1 LTPSA
6 AVTPAER
13 IAVLLVEDD
22 ADQAEVVARTL
33 RRQDAPFVV
42 TRVGD
47 GPACLEALT
56 RQAYTIV
63 LLDYS
68 LPRLSGLEVLAEI
81 RRRGEAVP
89 VVMVTGQGDERVA
102 VEAMRAG
109 AADYV
114 IKTTGYLTTL
124 PTVIRK
130 VLKQHE
136 LALENARLYAQAQHA
151 LAELE
156 ARQARLEALL
166 TVDRQLSRIQ
176 PVESLLARIAEA
188 CGRLFD
194 AGSVGFRLVEGEDLV
209 LCGTWGPS
217 HEFMTPARLK
227 VGESLT
233 GIVAT
238 TGAPLVVRDPLSD
251 PRLHPALREGYR
263 ELGVRAFLGVPV
275 KIADQVIGV
284 LTVRTSRDEGF
295 SAADVE
301 MATAFASQAAI
312 ALENSRLY
320 QETQRAFDELS
331 KTKEQLVQ
339 AQKMEAIG
347 QLAGGIAHD
356 FNNLLMVITGRSQL
370 FLLRAPA
377 SDPGRRDIELVDETA
392 QRAAALT
399 RQLLAFSRKQVL
411 QPQVLDL
418 NALVG
423 ELGPLLR
430 RLIGEHIELTIMPGT
445 GLGQVMADP
454 GQLEQVIMNLVVN
467 ARDAMPDGG
476 MVKIAIE
483 GRDLREVVAHR
494 QGQIPAG
501 RYVTLVVQDSG
512 CGMDAT
518 TLRKIFEPFFT
529 TKDPG
534 AGTGLGLSTVHGI
547 VHQSGGFIGV
557 DSAVGRGTTFTIY
570 LPRTTGVADPAE
582 AQAGTAAW
590 ARGEETILLVEDE
603 EEVRQLVSEIL
614 TGCGYTVMGAGNPLE
629 ALEMSERHRG
639 PLHLL
644 LTDIVMPVMRGP
656 ALATRV
662 LGCHPATRVLYMSGY
677 AESMVNSQG
686 IVEPAGVF
694 LQKPLTPDV
703 LARTV
708 REVLDTVTPRLP
720 VCEAPRGSSVGAR
733 SAPHRHEP
741 ASSRTPP

>member
-1 LTPSA
+1 
-6 AVTPAER
+6 
-13 IAVLLVEDD
+13 
-22 ADQAEVVARTL
+22 
-33 RRQDAPFVV
+33 
-42 TRVGD
+42 
-47 GPACLEALT
+47 
-56 RQAYTIV
+56 
-63 LLDYS
+63 
-68 LPRLSGLEVLAEI
+68 
-81 RRRGEAVP
+81 
-89 VVMVTGQGDERVA
+89 MVTGQGDERVA

-188 CGRLFD
+188 CGHLFD
-194 AGSVGFRLVEGEDLV
+194 ASSVGFRLVEGEDLV
-209 LCGTWGPS
+209 LCGTWGPT
-217 HEFMTPARLK
+217 HGLMTVARLK
-227 VGESLT
+227 VGESLS
-233 GIVAT
+233 GIVAA
-238 TGAPLVVRDPLSD
+238 TGALLVVRDPVSD
-251 PRLHPALREGYR
+251 PRLHPAHREGYR
-263 ELGVRAFLGVPV
+263 ALGVRAFLGVPV
-275 KIADQVIGV
+275 KIADQLIGV

-301 MATAFASQAAI
+301 MAQAFASQAAV

-356 FNNLLMVITGRSQL
+356 FNNLLMVISGRSRL

-377 SDPGRRDIELVDETA
+377 SDPGRRDIELIDQTA
-392 QRAAALT
+392 DRAAALT

-411 QPQVLDL
+411 QPKVLDL

-423 ELGPLLR
+423 ELAPMLR
-430 RLIGEHIELTIMPGT
+430 RLIGEHIELTIMPG
-445 GLGQVMADP
+445 GGQVLADP

-476 MVKIAIE
+476 MVKLATE
-483 GRDLREVVAHR
+483 GRDLQEVVAHR

-534 AGTGLGLSTVHGI
+534 EGTGLGLSTVHGI

-557 DSAVGRGTTFTIY
+557 DSTVGRGTTFTIY
-570 LPRTTGVADPAE
+570 LPRTTVVAASPE
-582 AQAGTAAW
+582 AQASTAAW

-603 EEVRQLVSEIL
+603 EEVRQLASEIL
-614 TGCGYTVMGAGNPLE
+614 TGCGYTVLGTGDPLE
-629 ALEMSERHRG
+629 ALRMSERHRG

-644 LTDIVMPVMRGP
+644 LTDMVMPVMRGP
-656 ALATRV
+656 ALAAQV
-662 LGCHPATRVLYMSGY
+662 LGCHPDMRVLYMSGY
-677 AESMVNSQG
+677 TESMVSSQG

-708 REVLDTVTPRLP
+708 REVLDTVSPRLP
-720 VCEAPRGSSVGAR
+720 LCEATRGSSVGSR
-733 SAPHRHEP
+733 SAPHRQEP
-741 ASSRTPP
+741 ASSRTRP

>member
-1 LTPSA
+1 MTPD
-6 AVTPAER
+6 ER

-56 RQAYTIV
+56 RQSYTIV

-81 RRRGEAVP
+81 RRRGESVP
-89 VVMVTGQGDERVA
+89 VVMVTGQGDERVC

-114 IKTTGYLTTL
+114 IKSTGYLTTL

-136 LALENARLYAQAQHA
+136 LALENARLYAQAQRA
-151 LAELE
+151 LAERE

-188 CGRLFD
+188 CGHLFD
-194 AGSVGFRLVEGEDLV
+194 ASSVGFRLLEGEDLV
-209 LCGTWGPS
+209 LCGTWGPT
-217 HEFMTPARLK
+217 HAFMTARLK

-233 GIVAT
+233 GIVAAA
-238 TGAPLVVRDPLSD
+238 GALLVVRDPLSD
-251 PRLHPALREGYR
+251 PRLHPAHREGYR
-263 ELGVRAFLGVPV
+263 ALGVRAFLGVPV
-275 KIADQVIGV
+275 TIADQLIGV

-356 FNNLLMVITGRSQL
+356 FNNLLMVISGRSRL
-370 FLLRAPA
+370 FLARAAA
-377 SDPGRRDIELVDETA
+377 SDPGRRDVQLIDEA
-392 QRAAALT
+392 ADRAAALT

-411 QPQVLDL
+411 QPKPLDL
-418 NALVG
+418 NTLVG
-423 ELGPLLR
+423 GLAPILR
-430 RLIGEHIELTIMPGT
+430 RLIGEHIELIITPGS
-445 GLGQVMADP
+445 GLGPIMADP
-454 GQLEQVIMNLVVN
+454 GQLEQVLMNLVVN

-476 MVKIAIE
+476 MVKIATD
-483 GRDLREVVAHR
+483 GRDLRDVVAHR

-501 RYVTLVVQDSG
+501 PYVTLVVEDSG
-512 CGMDAT
+512 CGMDAP
-518 TLRKIFEPFFT
+518 TLCKIFEPFFT

-534 AGTGLGLSTVHGI
+534 KGTGLGLPTVYGI

-557 DSAVGRGTTFTIY
+557 DSTVGRGTTFTIY
-570 LPRTTGVADPAE
+570 LPRTTVVAEPPE
-582 AQAGTAAW
+582 AQASTAAL
-590 ARGEETILLVEDE
+590 ARGQETILLVEDE
-603 EEVRQLVSEIL
+603 AEVRRLASEIL
-614 TGCGYTVMGAGNPLE
+614 TGCGYTVLGTGDPLE
-629 ALEMSERHRG
+629 ALVMGERHRG

-644 LTDIVMPVMRGP
+644 LTDMVMPVMRGP
-656 ALATRV
+656 ALAAQV
-662 LGCHPATRVLYMSGY
+662 LGYHPDLRVLYMSGY
-677 AESMVNSQG
+677 TESMIGSHG
-686 IVEPAGVF
+686 IVEPAGAF
-694 LQKPLTPDV
+694 LQKPITPDV

-708 REVLDTVTPRLP
+708 REVLDMVSPGRSL
-720 VCEAPRGSSVGAR
+720 CEATRSRAVGSR
-733 SAPHRHEP
+733 SAPDRHEP
-741 ASSRTPP
+741 ASSRTRP

>member
-1 LTPSA
+1 MTPD
-6 AVTPAER
+6 ER

-22 ADQAEVVARTL
+22 ADQAEVVARIL
-33 RRQDAPFVV
+33 RRQDTPFVV

-56 RQAYTIV
+56 RQSYTIV

-81 RRRGEAVP
+81 RRRGESVP
-89 VVMVTGQGDERVA
+89 VVMVTGQGDERVC

-114 IKTTGYLTTL
+114 IKSTGYLTTL

-136 LALENARLYAQAQHA
+136 LALENARLYAQAQRA

-166 TVDRQLSRIQ
+166 TVDHQLSRIQ

-188 CGRLFD
+188 CGHLFD
-194 AGSVGFRLVEGEDLV
+194 ASSVGFRLVEGEDLV
-209 LCGTWGPS
+209 LSGTWGATQGL
-217 HEFMTPARLK
+217 MTVARLK

-233 GIVAT
+233 GIVAA
-238 TGAPLVVRDPLSD
+238 TGALLVVRDPLSD
-251 PRLHPALREGYR
+251 PRLHPAHREGYR
-263 ELGVRAFLGVPV
+263 ALGVRAFLGVPV
-275 KIADQVIGV
+275 TIADQLIGV

-356 FNNLLMVITGRSQL
+356 FNNLLMVISGRSRL
-370 FLLRAPA
+370 FLARAAA
-377 SDPGRRDIELVDETA
+377 SDQGRRDVQLIDEA
-392 QRAAALT
+392 ADRAAALT

-411 QPQVLDL
+411 QPKPLDL
-418 NALVG
+418 NTLVG
-423 ELGPLLR
+423 GLAPILR
-430 RLIGEHIELTIMPGT
+430 RLIGEHIELIITPGS
-445 GLGQVMADP
+445 GLGPIMADP
-454 GQLEQVIMNLVVN
+454 GQLEQVLMNLVVN

-476 MVKIAIE
+476 VVKIATD
-483 GRDLREVVAHR
+483 GRDLQDVVAHR

-501 RYVTLVVQDSG
+501 PYVTLVVEDSG
-512 CGMDAT
+512 CGMDAP

-534 AGTGLGLSTVHGI
+534 KGTGLGLPTVHGI

-557 DSAVGRGTTFTIY
+557 DSTVGRGTTFTIY
-570 LPRTTGVADPAE
+570 LPRTTVVAEPPE
-582 AQAGTAAW
+582 AQASTAALP
-590 ARGEETILLVEDE
+590 RGQETILLVEDE
-603 EEVRQLVSEIL
+603 EEVRQLASEIL
-614 TGCGYTVMGAGNPLE
+614 TGCGYTVLGTGDPLE
-629 ALEMSERHRG
+629 ALVMGERHRG

-644 LTDIVMPVMRGP
+644 LTDMVMPVMRGP
-656 ALATRV
+656 ALAAQVLSNHPDIRV
-662 LGCHPATRVLYMSGY
+662 IYMSGY
-677 AESMVNSQG
+677 TESMIGSHG
-686 IVEPAGVF
+686 IVEPAGAF
-694 LQKPLTPDV
+694 LQKPITPDV

-720 VCEAPRGSSVGAR
+720 LYEAPRCSSVGAR
-733 SAPHRHEP
+733 PAPHRHEP
-741 ASSRTPP
+741 ASSRKRLHESSSS